1 VDDRIRDFWKIEAFL
16 LEVCHWDKQ
25 ELRLQSVEFG
35 LIPVAEKRNNRWFII
50 IISGIAAIALIGV
63 PLAASLSGVMNPQPA
78 SSPTA
83 SASPTESKEEL
94 EKTAV
99 GYQAVLQ
106 REPNNQT
113 ALRGLVDVR
122 IQQRDIKGA
131 IAPLE
136 KLAELNPTEADYGI
150 LLAQA
155 KQQIQDREGAAE
167 AYRKILAAQPGN
179 AKALNGLVALLL
191 EQQRPEAAVGVLQD
205 ALKTADEANKLKPGS
220 VDVIAVQMLLGQ
232 VYATQ
237 SRFDEAFEVFDKASA
252 IDRQDYRPIV
262 GKALVLQDQ
271 GKDAEAK
278 PFFVSAE
285 ALAPAEFKDR
295 IKQLSAGK
303 PAVPSPAIVSP
314 GAGTAPDAAPA
325 PVASPEAS
333 RSPSPA
339 PSVSP
344 TPKQ

>member
-1 VDDRIRDFWKIEAFL
+1 M
-16 LEVCHWDKQ
+16 
-25 ELRLQSVEFG
+25 S
-35 LIPVAEKRNNRWFII
+35 EKRNNRWFII
-50 IISGIAAIALIGV
+50 IVSGIAAIALIGV
-63 PLAASLSGVMNPQPA
+63 PLAASLSGLSQSRPQA
-78 SSPTA
+78 TSSPSA
-83 SASPTESKEEL
+83 MASPSAESQKQLEE
-94 EKTAV
+94 TAR

-113 ALRGLVDVR
+113 ALKGLVDVR

-179 AKALNGLVALLL
+179 PKALNGLVALLL

-205 ALKTADEANKLKPGS
+205 TLKTAEEANKIKPDS
-220 VDVIAVQMLLGQ
+220 VDVIAVQMILGN

-237 SRFDEAFEVFDKASA
+237 SRFDEAIAVFDKAMER
-252 IDRQDYRPIV
+252 DRQDYRPIV
-262 GKALVLQDQ
+262 GKALILQDQ

-278 PFFVSAE
+278 PLFVSAE
-285 ALAPAEFKDR
+285 ALAPAQIKDR
-295 IKQLSAGK
+295 IKQLAAGK
-303 PAVPSPAIVSP
+303 PPAPAVSPVSPVSP
-314 GAGTAPDAAPA
+314 GAAP
-325 PVASPEAS
+325 SPEV
-333 RSPSPA
+333 SPSPS
-339 PSVSP
+339 PSTESSP
-344 TPKQ
+344 PPKE

>member
-1 VDDRIRDFWKIEAFL
+1 M
-16 LEVCHWDKQ
+16 
-25 ELRLQSVEFG
+25 S
-35 LIPVAEKRNNRWFII
+35 EKRNNRWFII
-50 IISGIAAIALIGV
+50 IVSGIAAIALIGV
-63 PLAASLSGVMNPQPA
+63 PLAASLSGLSQSSPQAA
-78 SSPTA
+78 SSPSA
-83 SASPTESKEEL
+83 MASPSAESQKQLEE
-94 EKTAV
+94 TAR

-122 IQQRDIKGA
+122 IQQRDVKGA

-155 KQQIQDREGAAE
+155 KQQLQDREGAAE

-179 AKALNGLVALLL
+179 PKALNGLVALLL

-205 ALKTADEANKLKPGS
+205 ALKTAEEANKIKPDS
-220 VDVIAVQMLLGQ
+220 VDVTAVQMLLGQ

-237 SRFDEAFEVFDKASA
+237 TRFDEAIAIFDKA
-252 IDRQDYRPIV
+252 IERDRQDYRPIV

-278 PFFVSAE
+278 PLFASAE
-285 ALAPAEFKDR
+285 ALAPAQFKDR
-295 IKQLSAGK
+295 IKQLAAGK
-303 PAVPSPAIVSP
+303 PPTSAAPTPSP
-314 GAGTAPDAAPA
+314 G
-325 PVASPEAS
+325 ASPEAS
-333 RSPSPA
+333 PAPATNPTTENSPA
-339 PSVSP
+339 P
-344 TPKQ
+344 KE

>member
-1 VDDRIRDFWKIEAFL
+1 V
-16 LEVCHWDKQ
+16 
-25 ELRLQSVEFG
+25 S
-35 LIPVAEKRNNRWFII
+35 EKRNNRWFII
-50 IISGIAAIALIGV
+50 IVSGIAAIALIGV
-63 PLAASLSGVMNPQPA
+63 PLAASLSGLSQSSSQVT
-78 SSPTA
+78 SSPSA
-83 SASPTESKEEL
+83 SASPSAESQKQLEE
-94 EKTAV
+94 TAR

-122 IQQRDIKGA
+122 IQQRDVKGA

-155 KQQIQDREGAAE
+155 KQQLQDREGAAE

-179 AKALNGLVALLL
+179 PKALNGLVALLL

-205 ALKTADEANKLKPGS
+205 ALKTAEEANKIKPGS
-220 VDVIAVQMLLGQ
+220 VDVTAVQMLLGQ

-237 SRFDEAFEVFDKASA
+237 SRFDEAIAVFDKAMER
-252 IDRQDYRPIV
+252 DRQDYRPIV

-278 PFFVSAE
+278 PLFVSAE
-285 ALAPAEFKDR
+285 ALAPAQFKDR
-295 IKQLSAGK
+295 IKQLAAGK
-303 PAVPSPAIVSP
+303 PPVPAAPTASP
-314 GAGTAPDAAPA
+314 GASPA
-325 PVASPEAS
+325 PTASPEAGS
-333 RSPSPA
+333 A
-339 PSVSP
+339 PSSAPSTSP
-344 TPKQ
+344 VP

>member
-1 VDDRIRDFWKIEAFL
+1 M
-16 LEVCHWDKQ
+16 
-25 ELRLQSVEFG
+25 S
-35 LIPVAEKRNNRWFII
+35 EKRNNRWFII
-50 IISGIAAIALIGV
+50 IVSGIAAIALIGV
-63 PLAASLSGVMNPQPA
+63 PLAASLSGLSQSRPQA
-78 SSPTA
+78 TSSPSA
-83 SASPTESKEEL
+83 MASPSAESQKQLEE
-94 EKTAV
+94 TAR

-122 IQQRDIKGA
+122 IQQKDIKGA

-155 KQQIQDREGAAE
+155 KQQLQDREGAAE

-179 AKALNGLVALLL
+179 PKALNGLVALLL

-205 ALKTADEANKLKPGS
+205 ALKTADEANKIKPDS
-220 VDVIAVQMLLGQ
+220 VDVTAVQMLLGQ

-237 SRFDEAFEVFDKASA
+237 SRFDEAIAVFDKAMER
-252 IDRQDYRPIV
+252 DRQDYRPIV

-278 PFFVSAE
+278 PLFVSAE
-285 ALAPAEFKDR
+285 ALAPAQFKDR
-295 IKQLSAGK
+295 IKQLAAGK
-303 PAVPSPAIVSP
+303 PPTPAAPPVSPGSAPSPA
-314 GAGTAPDAAPA
+314 
-325 PVASPEAS
+325 ASPETSPVPAS
-333 RSPSPA
+333 PTTGNSPA
-339 PSVSP
+339 Q
-344 TPKQ
+344 KE

>member
-1 VDDRIRDFWKIEAFL
+1 M
-16 LEVCHWDKQ
+16 
-25 ELRLQSVEFG
+25 S
-35 LIPVAEKRNNRWFII
+35 EKRNNRWFII
-50 IISGIAAIALIGV
+50 IVSGIAAIALIGV
-63 PLAASLSGVMNPQPA
+63 PLAASLSGLSQSRPQA
-78 SSPTA
+78 TSSPSA
-83 SASPTESKEEL
+83 LASPSADSQKQLEE
-94 EKTAV
+94 TAR

-122 IQQRDIKGA
+122 IQQRDVKGA

-155 KQQIQDREGAAE
+155 KQQLQDREGAAE

-179 AKALNGLVALLL
+179 PKALNGLVALLL

-205 ALKTADEANKLKPGS
+205 ALKTAEEANKIKPGS
-220 VDVIAVQMLLGQ
+220 VDVTAVQMLLGQ

-237 SRFDEAFEVFDKASA
+237 SRFDEAIAIFDKA
-252 IDRQDYRPIV
+252 IERDRQDYRPIV

-278 PFFVSAE
+278 PLFVSAE
-285 ALAPAEFKDR
+285 ALAPAQFKDR
-295 IKQLSAGK
+295 IKQLAAGK
-303 PAVPSPAIVSP
+303 PPVPAAPIASP
-314 GAGTAPDAAPA
+314 GASPAPA
-325 PVASPEAS
+325 ASPAS
-333 RSPSPA
+333 PAPSPA
-339 PSVSP
+339 PSASP
-344 TPKQ
+344 VP

>member
-1 VDDRIRDFWKIEAFL
+1 M
-16 LEVCHWDKQ
+16 
-25 ELRLQSVEFG
+25 S
-35 LIPVAEKRNNRWFII
+35 EKRNNRWFII
-50 IISGIAAIALIGV
+50 IVSGIAAIALIGV
-63 PLAASLSGVMNPQPA
+63 PLAASLSGLSQSTPQAA
-78 SSPTA
+78 SSPSATA
-83 SASPTESKEEL
+83 SPAESQKQLEE
-94 EKTAV
+94 TAR

-106 REPNNQT
+106 REPTNQT

-155 KQQIQDREGAAE
+155 KQQNQDREGAAE

-179 AKALNGLVALLL
+179 PKALNGLVALLL

-205 ALKTADEANKLKPGS
+205 GLKTAEEANKIKPDS
-220 VDVIAVQMLLGQ
+220 VDVTAVQMLLGQ

-237 SRFDEAFEVFDKASA
+237 SRFDEAIAIFDKA
-252 IDRQDYRPIV
+252 IERDRQDYRPIV

-278 PFFVSAE
+278 PLFVSAE
-285 ALAPAEFKDR
+285 ALAPAQFKDR
-295 IKQLSAGK
+295 IKQLAAGK
-303 PAVPSPAIVSP
+303 PPAIAAPTVSP
-314 GAGTAPDAAPA
+314 GA
-325 PVASPEAS
+325 
-333 RSPSPA
+333 SPA
-339 PSVSP
+339 PAAAPEGSP
-344 TPKQ
+344 APATSPKE

>member
-1 VDDRIRDFWKIEAFL
+1 V
-16 LEVCHWDKQ
+16 
-25 ELRLQSVEFG
+25 S
-35 LIPVAEKRNNRWFII
+35 EKRNNRWFII
-50 IISGIAAIALIGV
+50 IVSGIAAIALIGV
-63 PLAASLSGVMNPQPA
+63 PLAASLSGLSQSTPQAA
-78 SSPTA
+78 SSPSATA
-83 SASPTESKEEL
+83 SPAESQKQLEE
-94 EKTAV
+94 TAR

-106 REPNNQT
+106 REPTNQT

-155 KQQIQDREGAAE
+155 KQQNQDREGAAE

-179 AKALNGLVALLL
+179 PKALNGLVALLL

-205 ALKTADEANKLKPGS
+205 ALKTAEEANKIKPDS
-220 VDVIAVQMLLGQ
+220 VDVTAVQMLLGQ

-237 SRFDEAFEVFDKASA
+237 SRFDEAIAIFDKA
-252 IDRQDYRPIV
+252 IERDRQDYRPIV

-278 PFFVSAE
+278 PLFVSAE
-285 ALAPAEFKDR
+285 ALAPAQFKDR
-295 IKQLSAGK
+295 IKQLAAGK
-303 PAVPSPAIVSP
+303 PPAIAAPTVSP
-314 GAGTAPDAAPA
+314 GA
-325 PVASPEAS
+325 
-333 RSPSPA
+333 SPA
-339 PSVSP
+339 PAAAPEGSP
-344 TPKQ
+344 APATSPKE

>member
-1 VDDRIRDFWKIEAFL
+1 M
-16 LEVCHWDKQ
+16 
-25 ELRLQSVEFG
+25 S
-35 LIPVAEKRNNRWFII
+35 EKRNNRWFII
-50 IISGIAAIALIGV
+50 IVSGIAAIALIGV
-63 PLAASLSGVMNPQPA
+63 PLAASLSGLSQ
-78 SSPTA
+78 SSPQATSSPSATA
-83 SASPTESKEEL
+83 SPAESQKQLEE
-94 EKTAV
+94 TAR

-155 KQQIQDREGAAE
+155 KQQLQDREGAAE

-179 AKALNGLVALLL
+179 PKALNGLVALLL

-205 ALKTADEANKLKPGS
+205 ALKTGEEANKIKPDS
-220 VDVIAVQMLLGQ
+220 VDVTAVQMLLGQ

-237 SRFDEAFEVFDKASA
+237 SRFDEAIAIFDKAIES
-252 IDRQDYRPIV
+252 DRQDYRPIV

-278 PFFVSAE
+278 PLFVSAE
-285 ALAPAEFKDR
+285 ALAPAQFKDR
-295 IKQLSAGK
+295 IKQLAAGK
-303 PAVPSPAIVSP
+303 PPAPAAPTASP
-314 GAGTAPDAAPA
+314 GA
-325 PVASPEAS
+325 SPSSEAS
-333 RSPSPA
+333 QEAPPSPSPA
-339 PSVSP
+339 TGSSPSS
-344 TPKQ
+344 KK

>member
-1 VDDRIRDFWKIEAFL
+1 MTESGISRKLRHF
-16 LEVCHWDKQ
+16 CHCVKQ
-25 ELRLQSVEFG
+25 GLILQSVEFG

-63 PLAASLSGVMNPQPA
+63 PLAASLSGIISPQPA

-167 AYRKILAAQPGN
+167 AYRKILTAQPGN

-237 SRFDEAFEVFDKASA
+237 SRFDEALEVFDKASA

-278 PFFVSAE
+278 PLFVSAE
-285 ALAPAEFKDR
+285 ALAPAQFKDR
-295 IKQLSAGK
+295 IKQLAAGK
-303 PAVPSPAIVSP
+303 PPVPTAPVAP
-314 GAGTAPDAAPA
+314 GTAPSPGAAPA
-325 PVASPEAS
+325 PTVSPEAS
-333 RSPSPA
+333 PASPSPS
-339 PSVSP
+339 PSPSASP
-344 TPKQ
+344 TPKK

>member
-1 VDDRIRDFWKIEAFL
+1 V
-16 LEVCHWDKQ
+16 
-25 ELRLQSVEFG
+25 S
-35 LIPVAEKRNNRWFII
+35 EKRNNRWFII
-50 IISGIAAIALIGV
+50 IVSGIAAIALIGV
-63 PLAASLSGVMNPQPA
+63 PLAASLSGLSQSTPQAA
-78 SSPTA
+78 SSPSATA
-83 SASPTESKEEL
+83 SPAESQKQLEE
-94 EKTAV
+94 TAR

-106 REPNNQT
+106 REPTNQT

-155 KQQIQDREGAAE
+155 KQQNQDREGAAE

-179 AKALNGLVALLL
+179 PKALNGLVALLL

-205 ALKTADEANKLKPGS
+205 ALKTAEEANKIKPDS
-220 VDVIAVQMLLGQ
+220 VDVTAVQMLLGQ

-237 SRFDEAFEVFDKASA
+237 SRFDEAIAIFDKAMER
-252 IDRQDYRPIV
+252 DRQDYRPIV

-278 PFFVSAE
+278 PLFVSAE
-285 ALAPAEFKDR
+285 ALAPAQFKDR
-295 IKQLSAGK
+295 IKQLAAGK
-303 PAVPSPAIVSP
+303 PPAIAAPTVSP
-314 GAGTAPDAAPA
+314 GA
-325 PVASPEAS
+325 
-333 RSPSPA
+333 SPA
-339 PSVSP
+339 PAAAPEGSP
-344 TPKQ
+344 APATSPKE

>member
-1 VDDRIRDFWKIEAFL
+1 M
-16 LEVCHWDKQ
+16 
-25 ELRLQSVEFG
+25 S
-35 LIPVAEKRNNRWFII
+35 EKRNNRWFII
-50 IISGIAAIALIGV
+50 IVSGIAAIALIGV
-63 PLAASLSGVMNPQPA
+63 PLAASLSGLSQSTPQAA
-78 SSPTA
+78 SSPSATA
-83 SASPTESKEEL
+83 SPAESQKQLEE
-94 EKTAV
+94 TAR

-106 REPNNQT
+106 REPTNQT

-155 KQQIQDREGAAE
+155 KQQNQDREGAAE

-179 AKALNGLVALLL
+179 PKALNGLVALLL

-205 ALKTADEANKLKPGS
+205 ALKTAEEANKIKPDS
-220 VDVIAVQMLLGQ
+220 VDVTAVQMLLGQ

-237 SRFDEAFEVFDKASA
+237 SRFDEAIAIFDKA
-252 IDRQDYRPIV
+252 IERDRQDYRPIV

-278 PFFVSAE
+278 PLFVSAE
-285 ALAPAEFKDR
+285 ALAPAQFKDR
-295 IKQLSAGK
+295 IKQLAAGK
-303 PAVPSPAIVSP
+303 PPAIAAPTVSP
-314 GAGTAPDAAPA
+314 GA
-325 PVASPEAS
+325 
-333 RSPSPA
+333 SPA
-339 PSVSP
+339 PAAAPEGSP
-344 TPKQ
+344 APATSPKE

>member
-1 VDDRIRDFWKIEAFL
+1 M
-16 LEVCHWDKQ
+16 
-25 ELRLQSVEFG
+25 S
-35 LIPVAEKRNNRWFII
+35 EKRNNRWFII
-50 IISGIAAIALIGV
+50 IVSGIAAIALIGV
-63 PLAASLSGVMNPQPA
+63 PLAASLSGLSQSNSRA
-78 SSPTA
+78 TSSPSA
-83 SASPTESKEEL
+83 MASPAESQKQLEE
-94 EKTAV
+94 TAR

-155 KQQIQDREGAAE
+155 KQQLQDREGAAE

-179 AKALNGLVALLL
+179 PKALNGLVALLL

-205 ALKTADEANKLKPGS
+205 ALKTGEEANKIKPDS
-220 VDVIAVQMLLGQ
+220 VDVTAVQMLLGQ

-237 SRFDEAFEVFDKASA
+237 SRFDEAIAIFDKAMES
-252 IDRQDYRPIV
+252 DRQDYRPIV

-271 GKDAEAK
+271 GKEAEAK
-278 PFFVSAE
+278 PLFASAE
-285 ALAPAEFKDR
+285 ALAPAQFKDR
-295 IKQLSAGK
+295 IKQLAAGK
-303 PAVPSPAIVSP
+303 PPAPAAPNVSP
-314 GAGTAPDAAPA
+314 GASPAPA
-325 PVASPEAS
+325 ASPEAS
-333 RSPSPA
+333 PAPVRPTTGSSPA
-339 PSVSP
+339 PEE
-344 TPKQ
+344 